1 MQCHLSVAA
10 STWVVHMF
18 TRYLGIIIS
27 ASMASRT
34 DFPQQKGDLTAIY
47 NALQEGQT
55 ILVQEYMENGDL
67 YHGLAED
74 TQGRFGWYRQK
85 QPNGRPVPN
94 TGMARRIALD
104 TARGLFFLHS
114 RK

>member
-1 MQCHLSVAA
+1 MDECG
-10 STWVVHMF
+10 
-18 TRYLGIIIS
+18 LGDGLPTLI
-27 ASMASRT
+27 
-34 DFPQQKGDLTAIY
+34 
-47 NALQEGQT
+47 ALERPVSLRHAGTLQIGQT

-67 YHGLAED
+67 FHAISED
-74 TQGRFGWYRQK
+74 MNGRFGWYRK
-85 QPNGRPVPN
+85 KLPTGRPVPN